1 MSEISSQEKQS
12 QGVIDKQL
20 LDACI
25 HCGLCLPA
33 CPTYLATGREME
45 SPRGRIYLL
54 TQWNEG
60 TLPLDSR
67 LAEHIDSCLGCFGCQ
82 TACPSGVQYASI
94 LDQAR
99 PHILATKPGYQRL
112 AMRFGFKSLLP
123 DYPRLHMLAG
133 LMRFWQQLNGSEL
146 LRKLAAVKPN
156 QAIASADP
164 ISSNPLRKLFY
175 RLWQLDA
182 LLPEIPSFK
191 PLPKKS
197 WKSGEKKGT
206 VQLFAGCVMD
216 VFYNSVNHASIDL
229 LKAQGHVVEVP
240 EQTCCGALAAH
251 AGETEIMLALAKRNI
266 RSLDPTKGPIVVTS
280 AGCGAMMK
288 QYGEYFHKD
297 EEYAARAAAFSERVV
312 DITEEL
318 AKYEFERKDG
328 AEQFPDLKIAYHA
341 ACHLAHAQGI
351 REAPQKLLLDFA
363 ADVNARANLNNLDAK
378 SGPNNAD
385 AKSSPNN
392 ADTKSSFN
400 KAEAKSSPNKIE
412 LIPLREA
419 EHCCGSAGIYNLL
432 HTELSMEVLNRKMDL
447 IAESGADT
455 VVTTNPG
462 CMLQIKAGVKQR
474 RLPVQ
479 VLHLCELLRDF
490 YCAKDE

>member
-1 MSEISSQEKQS
+1 MSETSSQATQPV
-12 QGVIDKQL
+12 GPIDKAL

-54 TQWNEG
+54 NQWNEG
-60 TLPLDSR
+60 TLPLQSR
-67 LAEHIDSCLGCFGCQ
+67 LAEHIDSCLGCLGCQ
-82 TACPSGVQYASI
+82 TACPSGVKYENI

-99 PHILATKPGYQRL
+99 PHLAERKPAYLRF
-112 AMRFGFKSLLP
+112 AMRLGFSSLLP
-123 DYPRLHMLAG
+123 DYPKLHFVAR
-133 LMRFWQQLNGSEL
+133 LMRHWQQIKGGEM
-146 LRKLAAVKPN
+146 LRKLAGVKPN
-156 QAIASADP
+156 QPIATGE
-164 ISSNPLRKLFY
+164 PLSLNAFQKLFY
-175 RLWQLDA
+175 RLWQLNS

-191 PLPKKS
+191 ALPKKS
-197 WKSGEKKGT
+197 WQAGEKKDT

-251 AGETEIMLALAKRNI
+251 AGETDVMRSLARRNI
-266 RSLDPTKGPIVVTS
+266 RSLEVTDGPIVVTS

-288 QYGEYFHKD
+288 QYGEFLHND
-297 EEYAARAAAFSERVV
+297 EDYATRAAAISSRIV

-318 AKYEFERKDG
+318 ARNEFKRKESCG
-328 AEQFPDLKIAYHA
+328 SSLPDLKIAYHA

-363 ADVNARANLNNLDAK
+363 ADVNAV
-378 SGPNNAD
+378 
-385 AKSSPNN
+385 
-392 ADTKSSFN
+392 
-400 KAEAKSSPNKIE
+400 KANKIE

-447 IAESGADT
+447 IKESGADT

-462 CMLQIKAGVKQR
+462 CMLQIKAGVKDR
-474 RLPVQ
+474 RVPVQ
-479 VLHLCELLRDF
+479 VMHLCELLRDA
-490 YCAKDE
+490 YCDVEN

>member
-1 MSEISSQEKQS
+1 MSEPPCEATVNK
-12 QGVIDKQL
+12 GLIDKQL

-54 TQWNEG
+54 SQWNEG
-60 TLPLDSR
+60 ALPLESR
-67 LAEHIDSCLGCFGCQ
+67 LAEHIDSCLGCLGCQ
-82 TACPSGVQYASI
+82 TACPSGVQYEHI

-99 PHILATKPGYQRL
+99 PHLSARKPGYQRFF
-112 AMRFGFKSLLP
+112 MRLGFSTLLP
-123 DYPRLHMLAG
+123 DYKKLHGLAK
-133 LMRFWQQLNGSEL
+133 LM
-146 LRKLAAVKPN
+146 
-156 QAIASADP
+156 
-164 ISSNPLRKLFY
+164 
-175 RLWQLDA
+175 RLWQHVNGQGLLQKLA
-182 LLPEIPSFK
+182 GVKANQTFAQTESLNLNVLQKLFFRLLQCSVLLPEIPSFK

-197 WKSGEKKGT
+197 PQSGEKTDT
-206 VQLFAGCVMD
+206 VQLFGGCVMD

-251 AGETEIMLALAKRNI
+251 AGETDIMISLAKRNI
-266 RSLDPTKGPIVVTS
+266 RSLEVTEGPIVVTS

-288 QYGEYFHKD
+288 QYGEFLRDDD
-297 EEYAARAAAFSERVV
+297 EYSTRAKKFSERVV

-318 AKYEFERKDG
+318 AKGSFKRKEVTD
-328 AEQFPDLKIAYHA
+328 FPQLKIAYHA

-351 REAPQKLLLDFA
+351 REAPKKLLMDLA
-363 ADVNARANLNNLDAK
+363 CDVNA
-378 SGPNNAD
+378 SQPN
-385 AKSSPNN
+385 
-392 ADTKSSFN
+392 
-400 KAEAKSSPNKIE
+400 EIE

-432 HTELSMEVLNRKMDL
+432 HTEMSMDVLSRKMDH
-447 IAESGADT
+447 IKASGADT

-462 CMLQIKAGVKQR
+462 CMLQLKAGVKDR
-474 RLPVQ
+474 RVPVQ
-479 VLHLCELLRDF
+479 IMHLCELLRDA
-490 YCAKDE
+490 YCSDEK

>member
-1 MSEISSQEKQS
+1 MSEISSQESPTK
-12 QGVIDKQL
+12 GVIDKEL

-60 TLPLDSR
+60 TLPLESR

-82 TACPSGVQYASI
+82 TACPSGVKYENI

-99 PHILATKPGYQRL
+99 PHIAARKAGYQRL
-112 AMRFGFKSLLP
+112 AMRFGFSSLLP
-123 DYPRLHMLAG
+123 DYPKLHLVAAI
-133 LMRFWQQLNGSEL
+133 MRQWQRFNGSEL

-156 QAIASADP
+156 QPIASSDP
-164 ISSNPLRKLFY
+164 LTLNPLQKLFY

-182 LLPEIPSFK
+182 LLPQIPSFK

-197 WKSGEKKGT
+197 WQSGEKKNT

-251 AGETEIMLALAKRNI
+251 AGETDIMLTLARRNI
-266 RSLDPTKGPIVVTS
+266 RSLEATTGPIVVTS

-288 QYGEYFHKD
+288 QYGEHLRHD
-297 EEYAARAAAFSERVV
+297 DEYAARAAALADRIV

-318 AKYEFERKDG
+318 AKHEFKRRDRG
-328 AEQFPDLKIAYHA
+328 AEDMPDLKIAYHA
-341 ACHLAHAQGI
+341 ACHLAHAQGV
-351 REAPQKLLLDFA
+351 REAPQKLLMDFA
-363 ADVNARANLNNLDAK
+363 ADVNAV
-378 SGPNNAD
+378 
-385 AKSSPNN
+385 SS
-392 ADTKSSFN
+392 
-400 KAEAKSSPNKIE
+400 NKIE

-447 IAESGADT
+447 IKESGADT

-462 CMLQIKAGVKQR
+462 CMLQIKAGVKHR
-474 RLPVQ
+474 RVPVQ
-479 VLHLCELLRDF
+479 VMHLCELLRDA
-490 YCAKDE
+490 YCVKDD

>member
-1 MSEISSQEKQS
+1 MSELPSQES
-12 QGVIDKQL
+12 QPRGLINKEL

-54 TQWNEG
+54 NQWNEG
-60 TLPLDSR
+60 TLPLESR
-67 LAEHIDSCLGCFGCQ
+67 LAEHIDSCLGCLGCQ
-82 TACPSGVQYASI
+82 TACPSGVKYENI

-99 PHILATKPGYQRL
+99 PHIASKKPGYLRS
-112 AMRFGFKSLLP
+112 AMRFGFANLLP
-123 DYPRLHMLAG
+123 DYARLHVVAT
-133 LMRFWQQLNGSEL
+133 LMRQWQRIKGGEL
-146 LRKLAAVKPN
+146 LRKLAGVKPN
-156 QAIASADP
+156 QP
-164 ISSNPLRKLFY
+164 ISSSQPAQGNAVRKLFY
-175 RLWQLDA
+175 RLWQLNA

-191 PLPKKS
+191 PLPEKS
-197 WKSGEKKGT
+197 WQAGEKKGT

-229 LKAQGHVVEVP
+229 LKAQGRVVEVP

-251 AGETEIMLALAKRNI
+251 AGETDIMLSLAKRNI
-266 RSLDPTKGPIVVTS
+266 RSLEVTEGPIVVTS

-288 QYGEYFHKD
+288 QYGEFLHGD
-297 EEYAARAAAFSERVV
+297 EEYASRAAAVSNRIV

-318 AKYEFERKDG
+318 AKHEFKRKETSG
-328 AEQFPDLKIAYHA
+328 QNLPDLKIAYHA

-363 ADVNARANLNNLDAK
+363 ADVNAV
-378 SGPNNAD
+378 
-385 AKSSPNN
+385 
-392 ADTKSSFN
+392 
-400 KAEAKSSPNKIE
+400 SPNKIE

-447 IAESGADT
+447 IKESGADT

-462 CMLQIKAGVKQR
+462 CMLQIKAGVQQR
-474 RLPVQ
+474 RVPVQ
-479 VLHLCELLRDF
+479 VMHLCELLRDA
-490 YCAKDE
+490 YCVADDQG

>member
-1 MSEISSQEKQS
+1 MSEISSKANQPT
-12 QGVIDKQL
+12 GVIDKQL

-54 TQWNEG
+54 SQWNDG

-82 TACPSGVQYASI
+82 TACPSGVDYANI
-94 LDQAR
+94 LEQAR
-99 PHILATKPGYQRL
+99 PHISARKPGYQRF

-123 DYPRLHMLAG
+123 NYPRLHMLAS
-133 LMRFWQQLNGSEL
+133 LMRKWQSLNGSEM
-146 LRKLAAVKPN
+146 LRKLAGVKPN
-156 QAIASADP
+156 QAIAGNAP
-164 ISSNPLRKLFY
+164 LALNPLRKLFY
-175 RLWQLDA
+175 RLWQCDA
-182 LLPEIPSFK
+182 LLPQIPSFK

-197 WKSGEKKGT
+197 WKSGEKRGT

-229 LKAQGHVVEVP
+229 LQAQGQVVEVP

-251 AGETEIMLALAKRNI
+251 AGETDIMLALAKRNI
-266 RSLDPTKGPIVVTS
+266 RSLEPTKGPIVVTS

-288 QYGEYFHKD
+288 QYGEHFHND
-297 EEYAARAAAFSERVV
+297 EEWGARAAAISDRIV

-318 AKYEFERKDG
+318 AKHPFERKDS
-328 AEQFPDLKIAYHA
+328 AKDIPALKIAYHA
-341 ACHLAHAQGI
+341 ACHLAHAQNI

-363 ADVNARANLNNLDAK
+363 VDVNAT
-378 SGPNNAD
+378 
-385 AKSSPNN
+385 SS
-392 ADTKSSFN
+392 TS
-400 KAEAKSSPNKIE
+400 NKIE

-432 HTELSMEVLNRKMDL
+432 HTELSMEVLNRKMDF

-462 CMLQIKAGVKQR
+462 CMLQITAGVKQR

-479 VLHLCELLRDF
+479 VLHLCELLRDA
-490 YCAKDE
+490 YCVKDN

>member
-1 MSEISSQEKQS
+1 MSEPCSPQS
-12 QGVIDKQL
+12 QPQQRLIDKEL

-54 TQWNEG
+54 NQWNEG
-60 TLPLDSR
+60 TLPLQSR
-67 LAEHIDSCLGCFGCQ
+67 LAEHIDSCLGCLGCQ
-82 TACPSGVQYASI
+82 TACPSGVKYENI

-99 PHILATKPGYQRL
+99 PHLAARKPGILRFG
-112 AMRFGFKSLLP
+112 MRFGFSNLLP
-123 DYPRLHMLAG
+123 DYPRLHFVAG
-133 LMRFWQQLNGSEL
+133 VMRQWQRLKGGEL
-146 LRKLAAVKPN
+146 LRRLAGVKPN
-156 QAIASADP
+156 QPIATSEP
-164 ISSNPLRKLFY
+164 LQQNPVQKLFY
-175 RLWQLDA
+175 RLWQLNA

-197 WKSGEKKGT
+197 WQAGEKKGT

-229 LKAQGHVVEVP
+229 LKAQGRIVEVP

-251 AGETEIMLALAKRNI
+251 AGETDVMLSLARRNI
-266 RSLDPTKGPIVVTS
+266 RSLEVTEGPIVVTS

-288 QYGEYFHKD
+288 QYAEFLHDD
-297 EEYAARAAAFSERVV
+297 EEYAARASAVSQRIV
-312 DITEEL
+312 DVTEEL
-318 AKYEFERKDG
+318 AKNDFKHNDRCG
-328 AEQFPDLKIAYHA
+328 AELPDLKIAYHA

-363 ADVNARANLNNLDAK
+363 VAVN
-378 SGPNNAD
+378 SV
-385 AKSSPNN
+385 
-392 ADTKSSFN
+392 T
-400 KAEAKSSPNKIE
+400 PNKIE

-447 IAESGADT
+447 IKESGADT

-462 CMLQIKAGVKQR
+462 CMLQIKAGVNQR
-474 RLPVQ
+474 RVPVQ
-479 VLHLCELLRDF
+479 VMHLCELLRDA
-490 YCAKDE
+490 YCGEVE